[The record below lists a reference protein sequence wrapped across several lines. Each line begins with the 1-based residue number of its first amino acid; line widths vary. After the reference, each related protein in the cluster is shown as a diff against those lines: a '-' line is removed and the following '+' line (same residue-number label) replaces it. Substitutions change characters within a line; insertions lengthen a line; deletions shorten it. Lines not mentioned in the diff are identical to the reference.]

1 MSDNDYAVAH
11 DSAETNAV
19 PGSQVHIDLDTT
31 PICLNMSN
39 KEFRESIIKSRAEAL
54 DLIQT
59 RIAAVSKWDARDQ
72 ARVKK
77 WLGRSDDVSRAV
89 LQAGLPKL
97 LSAMDDLKPENIIR
111 WDAQKQRNITC
122 TIFPDNGSTDA
133 AVCKPDTARR
143 MIAIYPHFCNSPRSQ
158 LWHGCQ
164 VLTLIHECTHFTDV
178 FDSIDAMYGVSVG
191 LSFSA
196 QENADKAI
204 RNADS
209 LASYV
214 GIED

>member
-1 MSDNDYAVAH
+1 MADNDYVIAH

-19 PGSQVHIDLDTT
+19 PGSQVHIDLDLT
-31 PICLNMSN
+31 PICSNMTN

-54 DLIQT
+54 ELIQT
-59 RIAAVSKWDARDQ
+59 RITAVSKWDAREQ
-72 ARVKK
+72 ARAKK
-77 WLGRSDDVSRAV
+77 WLGRSDDVTHSV

-97 LSAMDDLKPENIIR
+97 LGAVTDLKPENIVR

-143 MIAIYPHFCNSPRSQ
+143 MIAIYPHFCSSPRSQ

-191 LSFSA
+191 LSFWA
-196 QENADKAI
+196 QQNPDQAI
-204 RNADS
+204 RNADR
-209 LASYV
+209 LACYV